1 MQGILQQER
10 VVELGSA
17 YCTTI
22 CSAPECRIGGRKCR
36 EYCSSKQLWTTSK
49 LPEYGGFLLPGG
61 TCKLEVP
68 SQNQQ
73 IQIQTQIQMEIQ
85 IQIRKNPV
93 ARREGLKCLYQST
106 SIKKYE
112 LSSSFSI
119 PSFQLLFFF
128 FAFCPQWFELWL
140 VQILLNIFHKLNT
153 AQTSAVKW

>member
-36 EYCSSKQLWTTSK
+36 EYCSSKRVVND
-49 LPEYGGFLLPGG
+49 
-61 TCKLEVP
+61 LEAAGVRRLAVARGDL
-68 SQNQQ
+68 
-73 IQIQTQIQMEIQ
+73 QTGSTFAESANTNKNTNTDGKEK
-85 IQIRKNPV
+85 IQIRNNLV

-119 PSFQLLFFF
+119 PSF
-128 FAFCPQWFELWL
+128 
-140 VQILLNIFHKLNT
+140 
-153 AQTSAVKW
+153 